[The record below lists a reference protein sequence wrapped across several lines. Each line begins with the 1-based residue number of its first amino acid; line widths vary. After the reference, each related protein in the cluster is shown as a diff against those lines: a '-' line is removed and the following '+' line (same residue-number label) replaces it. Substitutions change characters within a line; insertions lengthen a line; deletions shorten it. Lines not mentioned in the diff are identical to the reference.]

1 MIISTERTS
10 NEFLRLNSCAR
21 QYIQSCD
28 VENLRENGRADWHI
42 LYIEKGFCHVEIN
55 GIIQRIPKGNI
66 ILFYPYEKQHYSF
79 YKEDG
84 TVSCYIHFCGR
95 GCREVLKNAGITEKI
110 TYIGESGLIGNLF
123 TRLCE
128 EYTVK
133 KPFCEEVEAG
143 ILYEFFAQAGRLH
156 EYHKNNSA
164 VKNVNF
170 MNEICSKMYEEL
182 PQNKSIKHYAD
193 MCCLSVDRF
202 SHSFKESMGISPM
215 GYIMNMR
222 VRTACELLSNTN
234 LTLAA
239 VAENVGIT
247 DVNYFCRMIKKYTGN
262 TPGHYRK

>member
-1 MIISTERTS
+1 MYTAVTSSKSPIICFTDTLS
-10 NEFLRLNSCAR
+10 
-21 QYIQSCD
+21 
-28 VENLRENGRADWHI
+28 
-42 LYIEKGFCHVEIN
+42 
-55 GIIQRIPKGNI
+55 
-66 ILFYPYEKQHYSF
+66 
-79 YKEDG
+79 
-84 TVSCYIHFCGR
+84 
-95 GCREVLKNAGITEKI
+95 LKNRHERI
-110 TYIGESGLIGNLF
+110 IGTAVPNVRETS
-123 TRLCE
+123 T
-128 EYTVK
+128 
-133 KPFCEEVEAG
+133 
-143 ILYEFFAQAGRLH
+143 AGRLH
-156 EYHKNNSA
+156 EYYKNNST